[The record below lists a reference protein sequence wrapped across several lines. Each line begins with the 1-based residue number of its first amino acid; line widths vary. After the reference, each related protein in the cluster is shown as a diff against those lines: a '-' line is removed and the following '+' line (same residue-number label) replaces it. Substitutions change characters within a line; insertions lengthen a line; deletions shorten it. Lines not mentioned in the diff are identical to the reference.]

1 MPTARR
7 ALMTTLIDKILYAVG
22 GEGKDK
28 IMNIHDAY
36 NSNTIEWITKSSM
49 PTPRHHAATATVD
62 GKMYIIGGRVA
73 GTLPITNVNVTKMYD
88 PEMDKWTILDR
99 IPTKR
104 SESSAAS
111 IDNTIY
117 VFGGEDINKTYNIN
131 EKYNINNNKWESKE
145 PMPNARH
152 GLTAVSANDDNK
164 IYVMGGGPEPGLSV
178 TSVNEIFNI
187 KE

>member
-62 GKMYIIGGRVA
+62 GKMYIIRGRVA

-117 VFGGEDINKTYNIN
+117 VFEGKDITKTYNNTKNTILKLIDGN
-131 EKYNINNNKWESKE
+131 PRNHSLL
-145 PMPNARH
+145 R
-152 GLTAVSANDDNK
+152 
-164 IYVMGGGPEPGLSV
+164 VMDCLPYLL
-178 TSVNEIFNI
+178 II
-187 KE
+187 KSLL

>member
-1 MPTARR
+1 
-7 ALMTTLIDKILYAVG
+7 
-22 GEGKDK
+22 
-28 IMNIHDAY
+28 
-36 NSNTIEWITKSSM
+36 M

-62 GKMYIIGGRVA
+62 GKMYIIRGRVA

-117 VFGGEDINKTYNIN
+117 VFEGKDITKTYNNTKNTILKLIDGN
-131 EKYNINNNKWESKE
+131 PRNHSLL
-145 PMPNARH
+145 R
-152 GLTAVSANDDNK
+152 
-164 IYVMGGGPEPGLSV
+164 VMDCLPYLL
-178 TSVNEIFNI
+178 II
-187 KE
+187 KSLL